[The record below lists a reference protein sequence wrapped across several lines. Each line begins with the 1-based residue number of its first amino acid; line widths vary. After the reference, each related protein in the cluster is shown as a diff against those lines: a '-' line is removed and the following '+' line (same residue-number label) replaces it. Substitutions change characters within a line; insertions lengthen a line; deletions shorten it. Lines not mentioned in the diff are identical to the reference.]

1 MVRKGQTKLFTELF
15 KLETFKQHLIVD
27 HQYGGTYNRQK
38 TPSGY

>member
-1 MVRKGQTKLFTELF
+1 MVRKNQTELFAQF